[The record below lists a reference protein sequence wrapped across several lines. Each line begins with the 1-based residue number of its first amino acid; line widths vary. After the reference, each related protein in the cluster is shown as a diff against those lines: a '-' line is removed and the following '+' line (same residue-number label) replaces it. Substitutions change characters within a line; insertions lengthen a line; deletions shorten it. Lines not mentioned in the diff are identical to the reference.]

1 MAGKSS
7 TNNEDKDLED
17 YVTDDDKAVRTPG
30 GLLFSNHGE
39 GKILNVK
46 GVKKVCL

>member
-1 MAGKSS
+1 MAGKST
-7 TNNEDKDLED
+7 TNNDDKDLED